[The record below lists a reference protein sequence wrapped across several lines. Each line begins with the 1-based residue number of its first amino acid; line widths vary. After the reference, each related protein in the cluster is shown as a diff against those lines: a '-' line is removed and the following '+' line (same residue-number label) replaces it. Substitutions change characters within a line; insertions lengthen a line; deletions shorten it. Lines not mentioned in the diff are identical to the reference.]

1 MRNTHS
7 FNFFTKKFDFQ
18 SEDDYKDKYVEDE
31 LEITKQKQQLSNY
44 VKESF
49 LQVKDLDRNEEEEQ
63 DFLNMD
69 GRKKKR
75 RNIKNPQFYVSGSVA
90 DIQSQ
95 RIKYPKYSS
104 PILPYQSP
112 IKTRSPSKRFRSSM
126 DYLDQELQKQNYYSN
141 KNNTDSEI
149 DIFDFSDN
157 LSSTDRI

>member
-69 GRKKKR
+69 GRKKREETLKIH
-75 RNIKNPQFYVSGSVA
+75 NF
-90 DIQSQ
+90 
-95 RIKYPKYSS
+95 
-104 PILPYQSP
+104 
-112 IKTRSPSKRFRSSM
+112 M
-126 DYLDQELQKQNYYSN
+126 YLDQLL
-141 KNNTDSEI
+141 
-149 DIFDFSDN
+149 IFN
-157 LSSTDRI
+157 HKE